1 MVRRHDPYPS
11 RTGGQEAIHPRQD
24 PVVYGD
30 PRPDD
35 PWALSTQQLQQFERD
50 GYLVIPD
57 LFSDLLDPIREEFQ
71 ALTRRMRGDEA
82 LYTEP
87 DSDEPRTLFKVH
99 AWSELLRQVMC
110 DPRILTPVEQILGS
124 AATAMQSRINIKPA
138 FKGKSFPWHSDF
150 ETWHV
155 EDGMPRMR
163 AVTAWI
169 MLTDNSPHNGPLYV
183 IPGSH
188 KHYVSCA
195 GTTGRENY
203 RTSLRRQTLGVPCS
217 DTLEEMLREQPIHT
231 VAGGAG
237 TLVFHDCNLLH
248 GSPDN
253 ISADPRSILM
263 YVYNSVE
270 NAVEVPFSDLPP
282 RPHYL
287 CDREAQPLQVLDKPL
302 QLTRRAA

>member
-24 PVVYGD
+24 PVVYGG
-30 PRPDD
+30 PQAGTPG
-35 PWALSTQQLQQFERD
+35 ALSGEQLQQFERE
-50 GYLVIPD
+50 GYLVLPD
-57 LFSDLLDPIREEFQ
+57 LFSDLLEPIREEFHT
-71 ALTRRMRGDEA
+71 LSRRMRGDEA

-99 AWSELLRQVMC
+99 AWSDLLQQVMR
-110 DPRILTPVEQILGS
+110 DPRILTPVQQILGS
-124 AATAMQSRINIKPA
+124 AATTMQSRINIKPA

-203 RTSLRRQTLGVPCS
+203 RTSLRRQTLGVPRS
-217 DTLEEMLREQPIHT
+217 ETLKDMLQEQPIHT
-231 VAGGAG
+231 VSGRAG

-270 NAVEVPFSDLPP
+270 NAVEAPFSDLPP

-287 CDREAQPLQVLDKPL
+287 CDREAQPLSALQQPL
-302 QLTRRAA
+302 QVPARAA